1 MHGLTEHVVSMVFFF
16 CLLPQE
22 WVRSSEKPMK
32 YTRELFMPTE
42 ITLSLVC
49 NSLLTFSIEEG
60 KASTG
65 REHELRDSGCSGV
78 KPGHTLQW

>member
-1 MHGLTEHVVSMVFFF
+1 
-16 CLLPQE
+16 
-22 WVRSSEKPMK
+22 MK
-32 YTRELFMPTE
+32 YTSELFMPTE

-65 REHELRDSGCSGV
+65 REHELRDSRCSGV